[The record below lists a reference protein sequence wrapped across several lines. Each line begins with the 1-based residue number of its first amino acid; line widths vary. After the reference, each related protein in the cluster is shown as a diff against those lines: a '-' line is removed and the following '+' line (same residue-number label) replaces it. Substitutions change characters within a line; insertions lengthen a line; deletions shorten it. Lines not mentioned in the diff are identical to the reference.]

1 MRCTTKHDVLEDLSH
16 EYAQKCQIYDLCR
29 NMKYGLSNSHA
40 KKASVNH
47 KKCVLT
53 RFEKIKCCS
62 KMLFICISNLIMNAK
77 TRIKFYEI
85 PKSFSYC

>member
-1 MRCTTKHDVLEDLSH
+1 MEKIINIEKIQRFMRCTTKHDVLEDLSH

-47 KKCVLT
+47 KNVC
-53 RFEKIKCCS
+53 
-62 KMLFICISNLIMNAK
+62 
-77 TRIKFYEI
+77 
-85 PKSFSYC
+85 